1 MDSRPPRR
9 PLPIAATLALTLA
22 LAACGGGGSDAAP
35 AATAAT
41 TTASTTTST
50 TTGTATTATTDAA
63 TAAAAATAATAAAN
77 AAAAAAAA
85 AALPN
90 ATPVSIGETLFNEK
104 LLSVSAQQSCAS
116 CHAASNAKSSPA
128 GVTLPFGG
136 PALNLQ
142 GFRSAPSLMYLQAN
156 GAFRFQADGT
166 PVGGFTWDGRADTR
180 QLQAQLP
187 LLDPKEMANA
197 DVAAV
202 AAKVRALPYFATL
215 MRLYSAPAS
224 PTDQQVFDTTTLA
237 LQTYQAGDPDF
248 LLFNSKFD
256 QVADGQASFTAPEA
270 RGLALF
276 NDPQRGNCTSCH
288 TSQPGAGNS
297 RPLFTNFNYAALGLP
312 RNTAILANADASF
325 FDMGLCGPKRTDL
338 AARTALC
345 GQFKIPT
352 LRNVA
357 ITPPYFHNA
366 VMATLNDAV
375 GFYAQRDVSPGAI
388 YPTVAGQVVKFNDL
402 PAALRGNPVQTPP
415 FGLAAGAQPRINAQ
429 DVSDIVAFLNTLTDN
444 PGAPARSATIGR

>member
-1 MDSRPPRR
+1 MDRGFHHRHRS
-9 PLPIAATLALTLA
+9 LAATLALTLG
-22 LAACGGGGSDAAP
+22 LAACGGGGSGAAP
-35 AATAAT
+35 VAA
-41 TTASTTTST
+41 ASTTTT
-50 TTGTATTATTDAA
+50 ATATTAA
-63 TAAAAATAATAAAN
+63 TAGTPSTMTADPTAAN
-77 AAAAAAAA
+77 AAAAAA

-90 ATPVSIGETLFNEK
+90 ATPVTIGETLFNEK
-104 LLSVSAQQSCAS
+104 LLSASAQQSCAS
-116 CHAASNAKSSPA
+116 CHAATNAKASPA

-156 GAFRFQADGT
+156 AAFRFQADGT
-166 PVGGFTWDGRADTR
+166 PAGGFTWDGRADTR

-187 LLDPKEMANA
+187 LLDPREMANA
-197 DVAAV
+197 DAAAV

-215 MRLYSAPAS
+215 MRLYNGPAS

-237 LQTYQAGDPDF
+237 LQTYQAGDPDY

-276 NDPQRGNCTSCH
+276 NDPNRGNCASCH

-297 RPLFTNFNYAALGLP
+297 RPLFTNFNYAALGVP
-312 RNTAILANADASF
+312 RNAAIQANADATF

-338 AARTALC
+338 AARTSLC

-357 ITPPYFHNA
+357 VTAPYFHNA
-366 VMATLNDAV
+366 VMATLSDAV
-375 GFYAQRDVSPGAI
+375 GFYSQRDVSPGAI

-415 FGLAAGAQPRINAQ
+415 FGLAAGTQPRINAQ
-429 DVSDIVAFLNTLTDN
+429 DVADIVAFLNTLTDN
-444 PGAPARSATIGR
+444 ASAPVRSATIGR